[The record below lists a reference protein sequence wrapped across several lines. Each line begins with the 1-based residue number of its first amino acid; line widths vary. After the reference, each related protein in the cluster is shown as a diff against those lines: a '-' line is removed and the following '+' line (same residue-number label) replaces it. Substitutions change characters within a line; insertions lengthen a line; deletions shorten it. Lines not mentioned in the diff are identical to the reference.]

1 MTSRQRLGLLL
12 GVLLTAQFMANID
25 VAIVNVA
32 APSIR
37 DSLHA
42 SGGELELVVSGYT
55 LAYALL
61 LVTGARLGSTHG
73 YRRLFLL
80 GLAGFTVAS
89 LVCGIAPDAAALIG
103 ARIVQGAAAGLMV
116 PQVFT
121 GVQQYFSGPARAKAL
136 GAQAIVLA
144 GGAVAGQALGG
155 ILVSANLLGTGWRP
169 IFLINL
175 PIGIAALLL
184 GLRYLPVD
192 APLTQEQSAKRRI
205 DIPGVAVL
213 SAALLLVVVPLV
225 FGRDAGWPWW
235 TWVSLVASVPVVL
248 AFVRLQ
254 RRIADRGGYPL
265 VNLHILRGRALPWGL
280 AAQAAAT
287 GTYYTM
293 LFTLALYLQQG
304 LGRSPL
310 YSGLALVPWVAAF
323 GVAGPVL
330 TRFPPARV
338 PKLAPYGCLLLAVSY
353 AAISLTVGIGHG
365 NGTMLLVLLGFG
377 GLGLGLSYSAMMRHL
392 TESVP
397 RGFASDFSGILV
409 TVFQIA
415 GVLGVAALGTLY
427 QGLAPIGGPDQA
439 RVAFTVLNACF
450 ALIALLATAGSVIST
465 RTSRRVVTEAVQA
478 REPARDQRC
487 PPPSG

>member
-37 DSLHA
+37 DSLRA
-42 SGGELELVVSGYT
+42 SGGELELIVSGYT

-73 YRRLFLL
+73 LRRLFLL
-80 GLAGFTVAS
+80 GLAGFTLAS
-89 LVCGIAPDAAALIG
+89 LACGVAPDAAVLIG

-121 GVQQYFSGPARAKAL
+121 GVQQYFTGAARAKAL

-175 PIGIAALLL
+175 PIGIAAFLL
-184 GLRYLPVD
+184 GLRYLPTDEPV
-192 APLTQEQSAKRRI
+192 ARRRI

-225 FGRDAGWPWW
+225 FGRDVGWPWW
-235 TWVSLVASVPVVL
+235 TWVSLVTSVPVVL

-254 RRIADRGGYPL
+254 RRIADRGGSPL

-338 PKLAPYGCLLLAVSY
+338 PKLAPYGCLLLGVSY
-353 AAISLTVGIGHG
+353 AAISLTVGVGHG
-365 NGTMLLVLLGFG
+365 NGTLLLVLLGFG

-427 QGLAPIGGPDQA
+427 QALAPVGGPDPA

-450 ALIALLATAGSVIST
+450 AVIALLAVAGSVVST
-465 RTSRRVVTEAVQA
+465 RTPRRVVTEATEV
-478 REPARDQRC
+478 RVPA
-487 PPPSG
+487 

>member
-1 MTSRQRLGLLL
+1 MAPRQRLGLVL

-32 APSIR
+32 APSVR
-37 DSLHA
+37 DGLHA
-42 SGGELELVVSGYT
+42 SGGELELIVSGYT

-73 YRRLFLL
+73 YRRIFLI
-80 GLAGFTVAS
+80 GLTGFTLAS

-103 ARIVQGAAAGLMV
+103 ARIVQGAAGGLMV

-121 GVQQYFSGPARAKAL
+121 GVQQYFTGAARAKAL
-136 GAQAIVLA
+136 AAQAIVLA
-144 GGAVAGQALGG
+144 GGAVAGQVLGG
-155 ILVSANLLGTGWRP
+155 VLVAANLLGTGWRP

-184 GLRYLPVD
+184 GLRHLPAD
-192 APLTQEQSAKRRI
+192 AKGTRRRI
-205 DIPGVAVL
+205 DVPGVVVL

-225 FGRDAGWPWW
+225 FGRDTGWPWW
-235 TWVSLVASVPVVL
+235 TWVSLATSVPVL
-248 AFVRLQ
+248 IGFVRLQ
-254 RRIADRGGYPL
+254 RRIAERGGYPL

-280 AAQAAAT
+280 ASQAAAT

-293 LFTLALYLQQG
+293 LFVLALYLQQG
-304 LGRSPL
+304 LGRGPL

-323 GVAGPVL
+323 GVSGPVL
-330 TRFPPARV
+330 TRLPAARV
-338 PKLAPYGCLLLAVSY
+338 PKLAPYGCLLLAVAY
-353 AAISLTVGIGHG
+353 AAIALAVGSGHG
-365 NGTMLLVLLGFG
+365 DGPLLLVLLGFG
-377 GLGLGLSYSAMMRHL
+377 GLGLGLSYSSMMRHL

-397 RGFASDFSGILV
+397 PGYAADFSGILV

-427 QGLAPIGGPDQA
+427 QGLAPAGGVLPA
-439 RVAFTVLNACF
+439 RTAFTVLNVCF
-450 ALIALLATAGSVIST
+450 AVIVLAALVGSVLST
-465 RTSRRVVTEAVQA
+465 RTPKVRAAQAV
-478 REPARDQRC
+478 PARV
-487 PPPSG
+487 PA

>member
-89 LVCGIAPDAAALIG
+89 LACGIAPDAATLIG
-103 ARIVQGAAAGLMV
+103 ARIVQGAAGGLMV

-155 ILVSANLLGTGWRP
+155 VLVSADLLGTGWRP

-184 GLRYLPVD
+184 GLRHLPAD
-192 APLTQEQSAKRRI
+192 EAGAKRRI
-205 DIPGVAVL
+205 DVPGVAML
-213 SAALLLVVVPLV
+213 SLALLLVVVPLV

-235 TWVSLVASVPVVL
+235 AWVSLVLSVPVLV
-248 AFVRLQ
+248 AFVALQ
-254 RRIADRGGYPL
+254 RRIVDRGGYPL
-265 VNLHILRGRALPWGL
+265 VNLYILRGRALPWGL
-280 AAQAAAT
+280 VSQAAAT

-310 YSGLALVPWVAAF
+310 YSGLALLPWVAAF

-330 TRFPPARV
+330 TRLPAAVV
-338 PKLAPYGCLLLAVSY
+338 PKLAPYGCLLLGLSY
-353 AAISLTVGIGHG
+353 AAIGLATGLGHG
-365 NGTMLLVLLGFG
+365 SGPLLLVLLGFG
-377 GLGLGLSYSAMMRHL
+377 GLGLGLCYSSMMRHL

-397 RGFASDFSGILV
+397 PGYASDFSGILV

-427 QGLAPIGGPDQA
+427 QSIESA
-439 RVAFTVLNACF
+439 RTAFTVLNVCF
-450 ALIALLATAGSVIST
+450 AVIALVAMAGAIVSTTTARRHVAETAGV
-465 RTSRRVVTEAVQA
+465 RVPV
-478 REPARDQRC
+478 
-487 PPPSG
+487 